1 MKIWRLIS
9 GILSMVSFLIITFQS
24 CALVFVNAIRNTS
37 LKLKKSQRILD
48 LRMAFTFCVVF
59 LAVDGVYALNEM
71 SNGSSLNKIAET
83 VKGEGRAW
91 FCKNEK
97 YGFIDK
103 MGNVIVPAKY
113 DQVADFKEERAWV
126 AYRNDEGRLKCGYID
141 LDGKEVVPIKYQVPF
156 GEGETPTDF
165 SEGLAA
171 LPLRTDEYDSPVY
184 GYIDK
189 MGNEVIPAKF
199 SIAGEFKNGIAL
211 VDLENYIDKTGKVL
225 IMNLNSKTK

>member
-1 MKIWRLIS
+1 MKIGKLVS
-9 GILSMVSFLIITFQS
+9 GILSMISFFMTTFWS
-24 CALVFVNAIRNTS
+24 CALGFANAIRNTS
-37 LKLKKSQRILD
+37 FKLKKSQRILD
-48 LRMAFTFCVVF
+48 FRMAFTFCVVF
-59 LAVDGVYALNEM
+59 FAVDGVYALNEM

-83 VKGEGRAW
+83 VKGCNMIGDFHEGRAW

-211 VDLENYIDKTGKVL
+211 VDLENYIL
-225 IMNLNSKTK
+225 IKPAKY

>member
-83 VKGEGRAW
+83 VKGCNMIGDFHEGRAW

-103 MGNVIVPAKY
+103 MGKI
-113 DQVADFKEERAWV
+113 
-126 AYRNDEGRLKCGYID
+126 
-141 LDGKEVVPIKYQVPF
+141 
-156 GEGETPTDF
+156 
-165 SEGLAA
+165 
-171 LPLRTDEYDSPVY
+171 
-184 GYIDK
+184 
-189 MGNEVIPAKF
+189 
-199 SIAGEFKNGIAL
+199 
-211 VDLENYIDKTGKVL
+211 
-225 IMNLNSKTK
+225 